1 MVGSIPEVPAPFGPP
16 LSYEFVLPN
25 AAISF
30 YRIHA
35 LLPELD
41 DLPPRMRTLAY
52 DRCAGDGNMKSLRTG
67 QHRCL
72 SEQESC
78 WPDCDDGEFRLDH
91 IDVGATI
98 KDCLRKR
105 YA

>member
-52 DRCAGDGNMKSLRTG
+52 DRCAGDGNMKS
-67 QHRCL
+67 
-72 SEQESC
+72 EQESC

>member
-52 DRCAGDGNMKSLRTG
+52 DRCAGDGKHEVTSHRTAS
-67 QHRCL
+67 L

-78 WPDCDDGEFRLDH
+78 WPDCDDGEFRLDP